1 MRVVIK
7 VIVMVMTSMII
18 NIMMINIM
26 MINVMMINVMVIS
39 VMVTKNMVIKLTLV
53 VPKKLNDVGS
63 SCLESPF
70 AEEDLWSTSD
80 GKPSAIFK
88 MV

>member
-1 MRVVIK
+1 
-7 VIVMVMTSMII
+7 
-18 NIMMINIM
+18 MMINIM
-26 MINVMMINVMVIS
+26 MISVMVINVIMINVMVI
-39 VMVTKNMVIKLTLV
+39 KNMVIKLTIV
-53 VPKKLNDVGS
+53 VPKKVKYVGS
-63 SCLESPF
+63 TCLESPF

>member
-1 MRVVIK
+1 MIK
-7 VIVMVMTSMII
+7 VIIMVMYS
-18 NIMMINIM
+18 MMINIM